1 MLKYVEISWNHESQ
15 PSHESVLLCLGI
27 VTTHRITSSQGNHAA
42 TATYTNGGIQVTGST
57 CAPASL
63 EVPFPS
69 GKALSMRS
77 STNSAGLT
85 AAQHNQNAYSY
96 PLASHALVGWHLLK
110 ILKSWFLRLSNVACS
125 CFLQIL
131 IIWSDIALLAI
142 KGLVINAAAQHS
154 GQHHH
159 DVRALNAT
167 SYGNRPWTKRPP
179 SRLAAAVALYI
190 PIHKWGPETSQSRS
204 EWLEIQTKMPESVSI
219 R

>member
-1 MLKYVEISWNHESQ
+1 MLRYLEIMKASQ
-15 PSHESVLLCLGI
+15 ATKV
-27 VTTHRITSSQGNHAA
+27 SSFAWGLSQH
-42 TATYTNGGIQVTGST
+42 TGSQAHKAT
-57 CAPASL
+57 MLQLQHTLTVVYRWLVPPVPQPPWKCLFPQGKHCPCEALRIPQASQL
-63 EVPFPS
+63 
-69 GKALSMRS
+69 LSIIKM
-77 STNSAGLT
+77 
-85 AAQHNQNAYSY
+85 HIFSY

-190 PIHKWGPETSQSRS
+190 PIHKWGPETS
-204 EWLEIQTKMPESVSI
+204 
-219 R
+219 

>member
-110 ILKSWFLRLSNVACS
+110 ILKSWFLRLSQAM
-125 CFLQIL
+125 
-131 IIWSDIALLAI
+131 LLA
-142 KGLVINAAAQHS
+142 
-154 GQHHH
+154 
-159 DVRALNAT
+159 
-167 SYGNRPWTKRPP
+167 
-179 SRLAAAVALYI
+179 AVFCKFWSSDL
-190 PIHKWGPETSQSRS
+190 TLLSLQSRGLS
-204 EWLEIQTKMPESVSI
+204 STQQHNIVANTTTTWE